1 MSELRDMN
9 NRIRLSID
17 DVNIINDDETL
28 IEMKDRECSIAVIEY
43 PDGYDAGDEL
53 DIEVY
58 WGCDN
63 YKIPASALRLG
74 SQLLEIAEFKGLI
87 NT

>member
-9 NRIRLSID
+9 NRIKLSVD
-17 DVNIINDDETL
+17 DVNIVNDDEIL
-28 IEMKDRECSIAVIEY
+28 IEAKNEECSIAVIEY
-43 PDGYDAGDEL
+43 LDGYSEGDEL

-58 WGCDN
+58 YECDN
-63 YKIPASALRLG
+63 YKIPANALRIAA
-74 SQLLEIAEFKGLI
+74 QLLEIAEYKGLI